1 MPPGENS
8 AILGVIANGWSAQYR
23 QSSAAGATQPG
34 QRGVCRTGWCS
45 GLLGASN
52 EDRAAVAMFYYG
64 YLAAKAGIHIID
76 VSRIDDNI
84 AKVMR
89 QCAAAPNL
97 TVPRVFREAP
107 RLPAHG

>member
-1 MPPGENS
+1 
-8 AILGVIANGWSAQYR
+8 
-23 QSSAAGATQPG
+23 
-34 QRGVCRTGWCS
+34 
-45 GLLGASN
+45 
-52 EDRAAVAMFYYG
+52 MFYYG

-76 VSRIDDNI
+76 VSQIDENI

-97 TVPRVFREAP
+97 IVPQAFRGAQ

>member
-1 MPPGENS
+1 M
-8 AILGVIANGWSAQYR
+8 AIWR
-23 QSSAAGATQPG
+23 P
-34 QRGVCRTGWCS
+34 RRC
-45 GLLGASN
+45 
-52 EDRAAVAMFYYG
+52 
-64 YLAAKAGIHIID
+64 HIID

-84 AKVMR
+84 AKAMR

>member
-1 MPPGENS
+1 M
-8 AILGVIANGWSAQYR
+8 
-23 QSSAAGATQPG
+23 
-34 QRGVCRTGWCS
+34 
-45 GLLGASN
+45 
-52 EDRAAVAMFYYG
+52 AMFYYG

-97 TVPRVFREAP
+97 TVPQGVSGSAAP
-107 RLPAHG
+107 ACTWLG

>member
-1 MPPGENS
+1 
-8 AILGVIANGWSAQYR
+8 
-23 QSSAAGATQPG
+23 
-34 QRGVCRTGWCS
+34 VCRTGS
-45 GLLGASN
+45 ALRPVRSLRRGSRLGGDILLW
-52 EDRAAVAMFYYG
+52 

-97 TVPRVFREAP
+97 TVPLAFREAL